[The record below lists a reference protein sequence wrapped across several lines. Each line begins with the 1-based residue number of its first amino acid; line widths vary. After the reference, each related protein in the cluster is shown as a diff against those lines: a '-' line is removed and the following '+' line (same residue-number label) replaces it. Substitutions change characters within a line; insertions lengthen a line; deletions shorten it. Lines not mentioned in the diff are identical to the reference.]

1 MVLTLNQSTSSTVP
15 LPQGWPEADD
25 SDKERETASI

>member
-1 MVLTLNQSTSSTVP
+1 MVLNQSRSNAVP

-25 SDKERETASI
+25 SDKECKTASI